1 MPPQSSS
8 KKGILIGI
16 AAVVLGGACVA
27 AMVAAKAANDKEQ
40 ATYGALKTVC
50 SGQGVAA
57 ARMYAPTA
65 LPHRVVGIAR
75 TTAGGEW
82 SVQNSL
88 IPTGR
93 RSPDVAGTDI
103 VACFEPIIEQ
113 NVGTCEVWRTRNGL
127 RVPGTTRNVPQF
139 QIFRPV
145 RLVSAQTGVLLNQT
159 TLVGGA
165 PPSCSGGGSS
175 FRGSSPDD
183 DEVNTYLAPLLDR

>member
-8 KKGILIGI
+8 KKGIFIGI
-16 AAVVLGGACVA
+16 AVVLFGGLCVA
-27 AMVAAKAANDKEQ
+27 AIVAGKAAKDKER

-57 ARMYAPTA
+57 ARMYSPTVP
-65 LPHRVVGIAR
+65 PHRVVGIAR

-82 SVQNSL
+82 DVQNSL
-88 IPTGR
+88 IPSGR
-93 RSPDVAGTDI
+93 RATDVAGTDI
-103 VACFEPIIEQ
+103 VACFEPVIEQ

-175 FRGSSPDD
+175 FRGSSPGDA
-183 DEVNTYLAPLLDR
+183 EVNAYLAPLLDR